1 MEKIHL
7 GATNQYINTVGRG
20 GREAAIGIW
29 IDILHSLIKF
39 LNISN

>member
-20 GREAAIGIW
+20 GREAAIGI
-29 IDILHSLIKF
+29 
-39 LNISN
+39 